1 MRIALRMSVW
11 MIIVGILWFSA
22 QYQAM
27 ALTQNFDSIADG
39 TALSTVPG
47 WQAPTDYVVRHT
59 SLINTLPGGN
69 PSYPPVGYTNSLGV
83 EGSFT
88 GTATN
93 TQHGAVWTFSGG
105 DVVTN
110 NGVFETKVRLSSWQN
125 VGGTSIVTNP
135 SDNSFM
141 VLLGNG
147 LGYDATNGRFAW
159 TNAIAF
165 AVYFLD
171 SAGARALWYD
181 APGFDNA
188 MNGTPGFGSST
199 SASTNWNQRIATSW
213 QRDTYYTVRLSN
225 IVMSSGVSTQATA
238 LMTVFESANP
248 GNVLA
253 NNIIIRA
260 QAGSAAMIASP
271 FTNINQVAYAGTRL
285 NAMDHFDEI
294 YVTNFPVVLAPCPL
308 PQDFESITDG
318 TPLNSVP
325 SWIAPAD
332 HIVRQTSVID
342 QVTNGVNYGSAGYNG
357 SKGYEALFANST
369 ALQGSLLTV
378 TNAAC
383 SVVTNDGAYFQTQVR
398 MSSWQVAVSGG
409 TTSIAQNATGNGF
422 ALLLG
427 SGMSA
432 NGGVSSHVNWTNATA
447 FGVYF
452 YDNGGGS
459 LRVYTD
465 RPGFDD
471 ITHAFPGFSLTSS
484 GLTNWNAYTL
494 GDLGNGWSRDTWFT
508 VILSN
513 IVLSTSSGNATGAT
527 ARLWVYETG
536 NPVNF
541 FYTNTLVRS
550 HIGSSGIVHTTFSQ
564 VNQLAFLEGRVSAVD
579 GVDNIFLSTSPPVS
593 SGPIASFTANPTS
606 GGVPLNVNFTD
617 TSSGSPT
624 SWAWTFGDGGTST
637 AQNPSY
643 AYAVAGTYTVTL
655 IASNGGISSTNTQV
669 NLINAL
675 TPLAAWQ
682 EHYFGCTNCVQA
694 LPTAD
699 PDGDGMNNTN
709 EFLAGFNPTT
719 STAYLHIISIGR
731 TNNNND
737 VIVNYLGAN
746 GDNTWSP
753 GIASRTN
760 VLEFTTGTSNGSYSS
775 NNFTSTGQTNV
786 LSGGN
791 GLGTTASMTDPGG
804 ATNVPSRYY
813 RVRVLLP

>member
-1 MRIALRMSVW
+1 MSIWIIA
-11 MIIVGILWFSA
+11 VGILWFSVA
-22 QYQAM
+22 HQVL
-27 ALTQNFDSIADG
+27 ALTQNFDAIADG
-39 TALSTVPG
+39 TTLSAVSG
-47 WQAPTDYVVRHT
+47 WQAPVDYVVRHT

-69 PSYPPVGYTNSLGV
+69 TNYPPVGYTNSLGV
-83 EGSFT
+83 EAPFT
-88 GTATN
+88 QSATAA
-93 TQHGAVWTFSGG
+93 QRGAVWTFPSG

-110 NGVFETKVRLSSWQN
+110 KGVFETKVRLTSWQN
-125 VGGTSIVTNP
+125 SGGTSIVTNAN
-135 SDNSFM
+135 DNSFM

-147 LGYDATNGRFAW
+147 FGYDAVNTRFIW
-159 TNAIAF
+159 SNAVAF

-181 APGFDNA
+181 TPGFDNSA
-188 MNGTPGFGSST
+188 NGTPGFGSAT
-199 SASTNWNQRIATSW
+199 SASTNWNRRIATSW

-238 LMTVFESANP
+238 LMTIFESANP

-253 NNIIIRA
+253 NNIVLRA
-260 QAGSAAMIASP
+260 QAGSAAVIGAP

-285 NAMDHFDEI
+285 NGVDHFDEI
-294 YVTNFPVVLAPCPL
+294 YVTNFPVVLEPCPL
-308 PQDFESITDG
+308 PQNFESIADN
-318 TPLNSVP
+318 TPLTSV
-325 SWIAPAD
+325 SGWTAPAD

-342 QVTNGVNYGSAGYNG
+342 QVTNGVNYGSAGYSN
-357 SKGYEALFANST
+357 SKGYEVLFANST
-369 ALQGSLLTV
+369 GLQGSLLTV
-378 TNAAC
+378 TNATC

-409 TTSIAQNATGNGF
+409 ITSVTQNANNNGF

-427 SGMSA
+427 RGMSA
-432 NGGVSSHVNWTNATA
+432 SGGVSSQVNWTNATA

-452 YDNGGGS
+452 NDNGSGS

-465 RPGFDD
+465 RVGFDD
-471 ITHAFPGFSLTSS
+471 STHAFPGFSLTSG
-484 GLTNWNAYTL
+484 GLTNWNAYMV
-494 GDLGNGWSRDTWFT
+494 GWQRDTWYT

-527 ARLWVYETG
+527 ARLWVYDSG
-536 NPVNF
+536 NPANF

-550 HIGSSGIVHTTFSQ
+550 HIGSAGIVHTTFSQ
-564 VNQLAFLEGRVSAVD
+564 VSQLAFMEGRVSAVD
-579 GVDNIFLSTSPPVS
+579 GVDNISLSTSPPAS
-593 SGPIASFTANPTS
+593 SGGPSASFTANPTS

-624 SWAWTFGDGGTST
+624 SWAWTFGDSGTST

-643 AYAVAGTYTVTL
+643 SYAVAGTYTVTL
-655 IASNGGISSTNTQV
+655 IASNGGGSSTNTQL
-669 NLINAL
+669 NLITAL
-675 TPLAAWQ
+675 TPFVAWQ
-682 EHYFGCTNCVQA
+682 QHYFGCTNCAQA
-694 LPTAD
+694 LPTSD

-709 EFLAGFNPTT
+709 EFQAGFNPTN
-719 STAYLHIISIGR
+719 SAAYLHIISIGR
-731 TNNNND
+731 TNSNND

-760 VLEFTTGTSNGSYSS
+760 VLEFTAGTGDGSYSS
-775 NNFTSTGQTNV
+775 NNFTSTGQTNI

-791 GLGTTASMTDPGG
+791 GLGTVANMTDPGG

>member
-11 MIIVGILWFSA
+11 MGTMGILWFSA
-22 QYQAM
+22 QLQVM

-39 TALSTVPG
+39 TALSSVSG
-47 WQAPTDYVVRHT
+47 WQAPADYVVRHT

-69 PSYPPVGYTNSLGV
+69 ASYPAVGYTNTLGV
-83 EGSFT
+83 EASFVGS
-88 GTATN
+88 ATN
-93 TQHGAVWTFSGG
+93 AQHGAVYTFSSG

-110 NGVFETKVRLSSWQN
+110 QGVFETKVRLSSWQN
-125 VGGTSIVTNP
+125 VGGTSIVTNAN
-135 SDNSFM
+135 DNSFM
-141 VLLGNG
+141 ILLGNG
-147 LGYDATNGRFAW
+147 FGYEANNSRFVW
-159 TNAIAF
+159 NNAIGF

-181 APGFDNA
+181 AAGGHDNTA
-188 MNGTPGFGSST
+188 NGTPGFGSGT
-199 SASTNWNQRIATSW
+199 GASTNWNQRIATAW

-225 IVMSSGVSTQATA
+225 IVLSSGISTQATA
-238 LMTVFESANP
+238 LMTIFESANP

-253 NNIIIRA
+253 NNILLRA
-260 QAGSAAMIASP
+260 QAGSAALITSP
-271 FTNINQVAYAGTRL
+271 FTNINQVAYAGTRI

-294 YVTNFPVVLAPCPL
+294 YVTNFPVVPQPCPL
-308 PQDFESITDG
+308 PQDFESIADN
-318 TPLNSVP
+318 TPLSSVP
-325 SWIAPAD
+325 SWIAPGD
-332 HIVRQTSVID
+332 HIVHQTSVID
-342 QVTNGVNYGSAGYNG
+342 QITNGVNYGSAGYNG
-357 SKGYEALFANST
+357 SRGYEALFANST
-369 ALQGSLLTV
+369 ALQGSLLTA
-378 TNAAC
+378 TNATC
-383 SVVTNDGAYFQTQVR
+383 NIITNDGAYFQAQVR

-409 TTSIAQNATGNGF
+409 ITSVTQNATGNGF

-432 NGGVSSHVNWTNATA
+432 SGGVSSHVNWTNATA

-452 YDNGGGS
+452 YDNGSGS

-465 RPGFDD
+465 RQGFDD
-471 ITHAFPGFSLTSS
+471 GTHAFPGFSLTSS

-513 IVLSTSSGNATGAT
+513 IVLSTSSANATGAT
-527 ARLWVYETG
+527 ARLYVYETG
-536 NPVNF
+536 NPANF

-550 HIGSSGIVHTTFSQ
+550 HIGSAAIVHTTFSQ
-564 VNQLAFLEGRVSAVD
+564 VNQLAFIEGRVSAVD
-579 GVDNIFLSTSPPVS
+579 GVDNISLSTSPPVS
-593 SGPIASFTANPTS
+593 SGLAASFTANPTS

-624 SWAWTFGDGGTST
+624 SWAWTFGDAGTST
-637 AQNPSY
+637 AQNPAH
-643 AYAVAGTYTVTL
+643 AYTAAGTYTVTL
-655 IASNGGISSTNTQV
+655 IASNGGGSSTNTQV
-669 NLINAL
+669 NLINAI
-675 TPLAAWQ
+675 TPFAAWQ
-682 EHYFGCTNCVQA
+682 QHYFGCTNCV
-694 LPTAD
+694 LGTSD
-699 PDGDGMNNTN
+699 PDGDGMINTN
-709 EFLAGFNPTT
+709 EFLAGFNPTN
-719 STAYLHIISIGR
+719 SAVYLHIISISK

-753 GIASRTN
+753 GIASLTN
-760 VLEFTTGTSNGSYSS
+760 ILEFTTGTGDGSYSS
-775 NNFTSTGQTNV
+775 NNFTSTGQTNI